1 MYDSPTEQIGTGGD
15 VNEDKVKGKG
25 KELEGKLQQRIGEA
39 KEKARDLPD
48 DASARLEREKGKR
61 EAKRELERQGRLE

>member
-1 MYDSPTEQIGTGGD
+1 
-15 VNEDKVKGKG
+15 VNKDKVKGKG
-25 KELEGKLQQRIGEA
+25 KELEGKLQQRIAEA

-48 DASARLEREKGKR
+48 DARARLEREKGKR